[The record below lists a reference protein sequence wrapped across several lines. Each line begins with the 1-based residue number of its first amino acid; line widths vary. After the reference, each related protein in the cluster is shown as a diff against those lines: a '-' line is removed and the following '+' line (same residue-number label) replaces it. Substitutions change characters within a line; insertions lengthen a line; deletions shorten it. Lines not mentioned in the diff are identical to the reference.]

1 MYTRILLQHA
11 KPKQNLGFSLIQPL
25 HVEPSVLRQVKF
37 SSTRSQCQIR
47 HHLGISS
54 THPYIYPTKADHRGL
69 IQINVYRKHTL
80 LWSGAVLLLFNI
92 KMNKTVNCPSPCG
105 LSVTTDHQQE
115 NLRVSRVVRILNNFK
130 GTENPQE

>member
-69 IQINVYRKHTL
+69 IQINVY
-80 LWSGAVLLLFNI
+80 
-92 KMNKTVNCPSPCG
+92 KTHPVVVRGRPIIIQYQDEQNGQLSVSCG
-105 LSVTTDHQQE
+105 LSVITDHQQE